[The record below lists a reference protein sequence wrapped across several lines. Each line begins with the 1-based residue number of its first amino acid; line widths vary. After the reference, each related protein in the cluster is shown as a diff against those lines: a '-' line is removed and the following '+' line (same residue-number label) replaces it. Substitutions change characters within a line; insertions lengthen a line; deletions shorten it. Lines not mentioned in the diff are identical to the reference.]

1 MKLPQFA
8 VIFIK
13 SKYISNITF
22 QDDEAS
28 LFKYIRSLYHV
39 KCLNKLGRRMTKKVI
54 VLEWNK
60 EDLVFREIDEEMRGR
75 IMHQY
80 ELEDRNAKLRERKM
94 RENEYF

>member
-39 KCLNKLGRRMTKKVI
+39 KCINSLGRRMTKKVI
-54 VLEWNK
+54 VLEWSK
-60 EDLVFREIDEEMRGR
+60 EDLVFRDIDEEMRGR

-80 ELEDRNAKLRERKM
+80 GLEDRNAKIRERKM
-94 RENEYF
+94 RENEHF